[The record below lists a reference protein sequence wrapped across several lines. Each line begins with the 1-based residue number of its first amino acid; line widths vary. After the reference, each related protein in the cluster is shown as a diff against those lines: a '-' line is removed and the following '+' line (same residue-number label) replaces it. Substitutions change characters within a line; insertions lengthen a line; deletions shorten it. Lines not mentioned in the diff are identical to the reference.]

1 MLARAAARSAPS
13 LARFPLV
20 LLVLLAL
27 LPIAGCGGEP
37 DEPEP
42 PPTNR
47 RGPGHSPNDRRDE
60 PQVPTAPSEEEP
72 NPEPLEEPTPAPVA
86 KAEAK
91 PEEEKKRDYGAELVR
106 AVGGAEGCVKPR
118 AADAPLPTTV
128 SISLEAYVLESGAIS
143 RGYARSS
150 SLTPEELAC
159 VKTRIEHARLGPA
172 VEEAPRRIDA
182 TVELTFKPPEPA
194 PGANAAAK
202 PAENTAAMPAPN
214 ALPTPLPGY

>member
-13 LARFPLV
+13 LARFLLV
-20 LLVLLAL
+20 LLVLL
-27 LPIAGCGGEP
+27 PITGCRSEP

-42 PPTNR
+42 PPTNP

-60 PQVPTAPSEEEP
+60 PQAPTAPSEEQ
-72 NPEPLEEPTPAPVA
+72 PEPEPFEEPTAAPVA

-118 AADAPLPTTV
+118 APDAPLPTTV
-128 SISLEAYVLESGAIS
+128 SISLEAYVLESGAVS

-150 SLTPEELAC
+150 SLTPEELDC

-182 TVELTFKPPEPA
+182 TVELTFKLPEPA
-194 PGANAAAK
+194 PGSNTAAK